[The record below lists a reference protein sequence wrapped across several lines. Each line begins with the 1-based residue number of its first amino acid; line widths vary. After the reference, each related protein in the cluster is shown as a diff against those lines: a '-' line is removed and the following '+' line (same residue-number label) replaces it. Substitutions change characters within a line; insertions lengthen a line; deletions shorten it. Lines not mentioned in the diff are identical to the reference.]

1 MAEIVAAM
9 QRIRHPLYREDL
21 RNIISGGSAEV
32 LRGGSFLITGATGLI
47 GTALIDALMLLGGV
61 KIYASGRSRDRASA
75 RLGEYFGSPDFSF
88 LEQDAAQ
95 PFPDGLKV
103 DYIIPLASNT
113 HPLAYSRYPI
123 ETMFINIDGARNALD
138 LAAECGATVL
148 YPSSVE
154 IYGNAAGGKPFAE
167 GDTGR
172 LSLAG
177 ARACYTESKRSCE
190 ALCQSY
196 AAEKEVKVR
205 IARLCRIFGPT
216 MTADDT
222 KASSQFLGKAVRGED
237 IVLKSRGEQLFSYM
251 YAADAV
257 AAMLFVLIRGRDGEA
272 YNISSGRTEVRLKE
286 FAGLCA
292 EAAGS
297 KVVYDLPSE
306 TERKGYS
313 IADTALLDNTKLL
326 SLGFRPRYEMK
337 DAVERTITILKQ
349 SEI

>member
-1 MAEIVAAM
+1 M
-9 QRIRHPLYREDL
+9 QRTQHPLYLEDL
-21 RNIISGGSAEV
+21 RNIISDSSAEV
-32 LRGGSFLITGATGLI
+32 LRGRSFLITGATGLI
-47 GTALIDALMLLGGV
+47 GTSLIDALMCMGGV
-61 KIYASGRSRDRASA
+61 KVCAVGRSLDRASA
-75 RLGEYFGSPDFSF
+75 RLGEWFGSPDFSF

-95 PFPDGLKV
+95 PFPDGLRA
-103 DYIIPLASNT
+103 DYVIPLASNT

-123 ETMFINIDGARNALD
+123 ETMLINIDGARNALD
-138 LAAECGATVL
+138 LAAGCGATVL

-154 IYGNAAGGKPFAE
+154 IYGNAADGKPFAE

-196 AAEKEVKVR
+196 AAEKGVKVR

-216 MTADDT
+216 VTAGDT

-251 YAADAV
+251 YVADAV
-257 AAMLFVLIRGRDGEA
+257 AAMLFVLTRGCDGEA
-272 YNISSGRTEVRLKE
+272 YNISSDKTAVRLKE
-286 FAGLCA
+286 FAELCA
-292 EAAGS
+292 DAAGR

-306 TERKGYS
+306 TEKRGYS

-349 SEI
+349 LDI

>member
-1 MAEIVAAM
+1 MH
-9 QRIRHPLYREDL
+9 RTRHPLYREDL
-21 RNIISGGSAEV
+21 RNIISDSSAEL
-32 LRGGSFLITGATGLI
+32 LRGGSFLVTGATGLI

-61 KIYASGRSRDRASA
+61 KIYAAGRSRDRAA
-75 RLGEYFGSPDFSF
+75 GRLGEYFGSPDFSF

-95 PFPDGLKV
+95 PFPDGLKA
-103 DYIIPLASNT
+103 DYVIPLASNT

-123 ETMFINIDGARNALD
+123 ETMLINIDGARNALN
-138 LAAECGATVL
+138 LAASCGATVL

-154 IYGNAAGGKPFAE
+154 IYGNASDGKPFAE

-216 MTADDT
+216 MAAGDT
-222 KASSQFLGKAVRGED
+222 KASSQFIGKAVSGED
-237 IVLKSRGEQLFSYM
+237 IVLKSKGEQLFSYM
-251 YAADAV
+251 YVADAV
-257 AAMLFVLIRGRDGEA
+257 AAMLSVLIRGRDGEA
-272 YNISSGRTEVRLKE
+272 YNISSARTAVRLKE

-292 EAAGS
+292 EAAGH

-306 TERKGYS
+306 TEKKGYS